1 MLAYPHHHI
10 LRFLAKYKY
19 QVIFPIA
26 VIEGPVVTVITGIL
40 ISRGQLS
47 PLPAFLIIFAADM
60 VSDPAL
66 YLLGR
71 FGRHLLHKLT
81 FMKLPLERLGPL
93 ERQFERD
100 PWKTMIIGKLSYG
113 VGSMFVVAAGAA
125 RMPWFRFLQY
135 MATLDAV
142 KSGFLLIIG
151 YFCGRAILHSRG
163 YLKYY
168 AIAVIVLLPLVHYLL
183 HRRREKTAAEKF

>member
-1 MLAYPHHHI
+1 MYSLPHHHI

-26 VIEGPVVTVITGIL
+26 VIEGPIVTVITGIL

-47 PLPAFLIIFAADM
+47 ALPAFAIIFAADM
-60 VSDPAL
+60 ISDPAL

-71 FGRHLLHKLT
+71 FGRHMLHKIPFL
-81 FMKLPLERLGPL
+81 KIPLERLGPL

-113 VGSMFVVAAGAA
+113 LGSMFVVAAGAA
-125 RMPWFRFLQY
+125 RMPWLKFLQY
-135 MATLDAV
+135 MGTLDAV
-142 KSGFLLIIG
+142 KSAALLILG

-163 YLKYY
+163 YLTYY
-168 AIAVIVLLPLVHYLL
+168 AIAVIVILPVVHYVILQ
-183 HRRREKTAAEKF
+183 RRKRLDRAG